1 MEEKRKLSGWANIQQ
16 IILLDLKYYDDKNLY
31 SYEEYRQIVPRN
43 VEVPMSKS
51 EMPETSVIDTNNF
64 IVKKEDNYQ
73 LADIITSELK
83 MIDEEKKELKRKE
96 DAIRETLLK
105 EMEDK
110 GIIKISDEN
119 ISITYKAP
127 TEKETFRT
135 KDFKKD
141 LPDLYD
147 TYVEFTPV
155 KSSLLIKIK

>member
-1 MEEKRKLSGWANIQQ
+1 MN
-16 IILLDLKYYDDKNLY
+16 NL
-31 SYEEYRQIVPRN
+31 
-43 VEVPMSKS
+43 
-51 EMPETSVIDTNNF
+51 

-73 LADIITSELK
+73 LTDTIISELRL
-83 MIDEEKKELKRKE
+83 IDEEEKELKEKKE
-96 DAIRETLLK
+96 KIREILLK

-110 GIIKISDEN
+110 NILKLENEN

-127 TEKETFRT
+127 TERETFRT
-135 KDFKKD
+135 TQFKKD

>member
-1 MEEKRKLSGWANIQQ
+1 MEEKKTLSGWANIQQ
-16 IILLDLKYYDDKNLY
+16 IRLLDLKYYDDNNLY

-43 VEVPMSKS
+43 VEVPMPKP
-51 EMPETSVIDTNNF
+51 EIPETSVIDINNF

-73 LADIITSELK
+73 LLNIVTSELK
-83 MIDEEKKELKRKE
+83 MIEEEKKELIKKE
-96 DAIRETLLK
+96 RTIREKLLK
-105 EMEDK
+105 EMEEK
-110 GIIKISDEN
+110 NILKLESEN

-127 TEKETFRT
+127 TERETFRT

-155 KSSLLIKIK
+155 KSSLVIKIK

>member
-1 MEEKRKLSGWANIQQ
+1 MN
-16 IILLDLKYYDDKNLY
+16 NL
-31 SYEEYRQIVPRN
+31 
-43 VEVPMSKS
+43 
-51 EMPETSVIDTNNF
+51 

-73 LADIITSELK
+73 LTDVIISELRL
-83 MIDEEKKELKRKE
+83 IDEEEKELKEKKE
-96 DAIRETLLK
+96 KIREILLK

-110 GIIKISDEN
+110 NILKLENEN

-127 TEKETFRT
+127 TERETFRT

>member
-1 MEEKRKLSGWANIQQ
+1 MQENEVKKVDI
-16 IILLDLKYYDDKNLY
+16 YNL
-31 SYEEYRQIVPRN
+31 
-43 VEVPMSKS
+43 
-51 EMPETSVIDTNNF
+51 

-73 LADIITSELK
+73 LSNIIISELK

-135 KDFKKD
+135 AKFKKD

>member
-1 MEEKRKLSGWANIQQ
+1 MEEKKTLAGWANIQQ
-16 IILLDLKYYDDKNLY
+16 IRLLDLKYYDDNNLY

-43 VEVPMSKS
+43 VEVPMPKP
-51 EMPETSVIDTNNF
+51 EMPETSVMDINNF

-73 LADIITSELK
+73 LSNIIISELK
-83 MIDEEKKELKRKE
+83 MIEEEKKELIKKE
-96 DAIRETLLK
+96 RTIREKLLK

-110 GIIKISDEN
+110 NILKLENEN

-127 TEKETFRT
+127 TERETFRT
-135 KDFKKD
+135 EKFKKD

>member
-1 MEEKRKLSGWANIQQ
+1 MN
-16 IILLDLKYYDDKNLY
+16 DL
-31 SYEEYRQIVPRN
+31 
-43 VEVPMSKS
+43 
-51 EMPETSVIDTNNF
+51 
-64 IVKKEDNYQ
+64 IVKKENNYQ
-73 LADIITSELK
+73 LADIIISELK

-96 DAIRETLLK
+96 DAIREILLK

-110 GIIKISDEN
+110 NILKLENEN

-127 TEKETFRT
+127 TERETFRT

>member
-1 MEEKRKLSGWANIQQ
+1 MEEKKTLSGWANMQQ
-16 IILLDLKYYDDKNLY
+16 IRLLDLKYYDDNNLY

-43 VEVPMSKS
+43 VEVPMPKP
-51 EMPETSVIDTNNF
+51 EIPETSVIDINNF

-73 LADIITSELK
+73 LANIIISELK

-96 DAIRETLLK
+96 EAIRETLLK

-155 KSSLLIKIK
+155 KGSLVIKVK

>member
-1 MEEKRKLSGWANIQQ
+1 MEEKKTLSGWANMQQ
-16 IILLDLKYYDDKNLY
+16 IRLLDLKYYDDNNLY
-31 SYEEYRQIVPRN
+31 SYEEYRKIVPRN
-43 VEVPMSKS
+43 VEVPMPKP
-51 EMPETSVIDTNNF
+51 EMPETSVIDINNF

-73 LADIITSELK
+73 LSNIITSELR

-147 TYVEFTPV
+147 AYVEFTPV
-155 KSSLLIKIK
+155 KGSLLIKIK

>member
-1 MEEKRKLSGWANIQQ
+1 MN
-16 IILLDLKYYDDKNLY
+16 NL
-31 SYEEYRQIVPRN
+31 
-43 VEVPMSKS
+43 
-51 EMPETSVIDTNNF
+51 

-73 LADIITSELK
+73 LTDAVISTLK
-83 MIDEEKKELKRKE
+83 MIDEEEKELKEKKE
-96 DAIRETLLK
+96 KIREILLK
-105 EMEDK
+105 EMEEK
-110 GIIKISDEN
+110 NILKLENEN

-127 TEKETFRT
+127 TERETFRT

>member
-1 MEEKRKLSGWANIQQ
+1 MKENEIEKV
-16 IILLDLKYYDDKNLY
+16 DLH
-31 SYEEYRQIVPRN
+31 
-43 VEVPMSKS
+43 
-51 EMPETSVIDTNNF
+51 NF

-73 LADIITSELK
+73 LADIITSELR

-110 GIIKISDEN
+110 GIIKIADEN

-127 TEKETFRT
+127 TERETFRT

>member
-1 MEEKRKLSGWANIQQ
+1 MN
-16 IILLDLKYYDDKNLY
+16 NL
-31 SYEEYRQIVPRN
+31 
-43 VEVPMSKS
+43 
-51 EMPETSVIDTNNF
+51 

-73 LADIITSELK
+73 LADAIISELRL
-83 MIDEEKKELKRKE
+83 IDEEEKELKEKKE
-96 DAIRETLLK
+96 KIREILLK

-110 GIIKISDEN
+110 NILKLENEN

-127 TEKETFRT
+127 TERETFRT

>member
-1 MEEKRKLSGWANIQQ
+1 MN
-16 IILLDLKYYDDKNLY
+16 DL
-31 SYEEYRQIVPRN
+31 
-43 VEVPMSKS
+43 
-51 EMPETSVIDTNNF
+51 

-73 LADIITSELK
+73 LTDAVISTLK
-83 MIDEEKKELKRKE
+83 MIDEEEKELKEKKE
-96 DAIRETLLK
+96 KIREILLK

-110 GIIKISDEN
+110 NILKLENEN

-127 TEKETFRT
+127 TERETFRT

-147 TYVEFTPV
+147 AYVEFTPV

>member
-1 MEEKRKLSGWANIQQ
+1 MN
-16 IILLDLKYYDDKNLY
+16 NL
-31 SYEEYRQIVPRN
+31 
-43 VEVPMSKS
+43 
-51 EMPETSVIDTNNF
+51 

-73 LADIITSELK
+73 LADVIISELK

-96 DAIRETLLK
+96 EAIREIILK

-110 GIIKISDEN
+110 NILKLESDN

-127 TEKETFRT
+127 TERETFRT
-135 KDFKKD
+135 KDFKND

>member
-1 MEEKRKLSGWANIQQ
+1 MN
-16 IILLDLKYYDDKNLY
+16 NLI
-31 SYEEYRQIVPRN
+31 E
-43 VEVPMSKS
+43 
-51 EMPETSVIDTNNF
+51 
-64 IVKKEDNYQ
+64 KKEDNYQ
-73 LADIITSELK
+73 LTDAVISALK
-83 MIDEEKKELKRKE
+83 MIDEEEKKVKEKKEK
-96 DAIRETLLK
+96 IRDILLK

-110 GIIKISDEN
+110 NILKLENEN

-127 TEKETFRT
+127 TERETFRT

>member
-1 MEEKRKLSGWANIQQ
+1 MN
-16 IILLDLKYYDDKNLY
+16 DL
-31 SYEEYRQIVPRN
+31 
-43 VEVPMSKS
+43 
-51 EMPETSVIDTNNF
+51 

-73 LADIITSELK
+73 LTDAVISALK
-83 MIDEEKKELKRKE
+83 MIEEEEKKVKDKKE
-96 DAIRETLLK
+96 KIREILLK
-105 EMEDK
+105 EMEEK
-110 GIIKISDEN
+110 NILKLESEN

-155 KSSLLIKIK
+155 KSSLVIKIK

>member
-1 MEEKRKLSGWANIQQ
+1 MN
-16 IILLDLKYYDDKNLY
+16 NL
-31 SYEEYRQIVPRN
+31 
-43 VEVPMSKS
+43 
-51 EMPETSVIDTNNF
+51 

-73 LADIITSELK
+73 LTDTIISELRL
-83 MIDEEKKELKRKE
+83 IDEEEKELKEKKE
-96 DAIRETLLK
+96 KIREILLK

-119 ISITYKAP
+119 ISITYKAS

>member
-1 MEEKRKLSGWANIQQ
+1 MQENEVKKV
-16 IILLDLKYYDDKNLY
+16 DLYNL
-31 SYEEYRQIVPRN
+31 
-43 VEVPMSKS
+43 
-51 EMPETSVIDTNNF
+51 

-73 LADIITSELK
+73 LADIITSELR

-127 TEKETFRT
+127 TERETFRT

-155 KSSLLIKIK
+155 KSSLVIKIK

>member
-1 MEEKRKLSGWANIQQ
+1 MQEKRKLAGWANIQQ
-16 IILLDLKYYDDKNLY
+16 IILLDLKYYDDNNLY

-43 VEVPMSKS
+43 VEVPMPKS
-51 EMPETSVIDTNNF
+51 EMPETSVIDINNF

-73 LADIITSELK
+73 LADAVISELK

-96 DAIRETLLK
+96 EAIRETLLK

-110 GIIKISDEN
+110 NILKLEN
-119 ISITYKAP
+119 EKISITYKAP
-127 TEKETFRT
+127 TERETFRT

-155 KSSLLIKIK
+155 KSSLVIKIK

>member
-1 MEEKRKLSGWANIQQ
+1 MN
-16 IILLDLKYYDDKNLY
+16 NL
-31 SYEEYRQIVPRN
+31 
-43 VEVPMSKS
+43 
-51 EMPETSVIDTNNF
+51 

-73 LADIITSELK
+73 LTDTIISELRL
-83 MIDEEKKELKRKE
+83 IDEEEKELKEKKE
-96 DAIRETLLK
+96 KIREILLK

-110 GIIKISDEN
+110 NILKLESEN

-127 TEKETFRT
+127 TERETFRT

-155 KSSLLIKIK
+155 KSSLVIKIK